1 MSTKEALQNWMVG
14 FVNENTRREQL
25 TYMQRYFTKPFE
37 VIQTEFL
44 QRIRI
49 MTALL
54 EFLPTTEKRLRSMS
68 KDELKY
74 IYVYA
79 MTNLFFKHSATKE
92 QARNVIFLGFRK
104 LLSRYVEKSKSYPCT
119 SVKFVKKKENKYQW
133 GEEHEKAFNKIKEII
148 SKDVMLA
155 FPNFDKK
162 LILYSDASA
171 LQLGA
176 VNMQGDKPI
185 AFYSR
190 KPTET

>member
-25 TYMQRYFTKPFE
+25 TYMQRYLTKPFE

-104 LLSRYVEKSKSYPCT
+104 LLSRYVEKSKSYPYT
-119 SVKFVKKKENKYQW
+119 SVKLTKEREQ
-133 GEEHEKAFNKIKEII
+133 I
-148 SKDVMLA
+148 SVERTA
-155 FPNFDKK
+155 
-162 LILYSDASA
+162 
-171 LQLGA
+171 
-176 VNMQGDKPI
+176 
-185 AFYSR
+185 
-190 KPTET
+190 